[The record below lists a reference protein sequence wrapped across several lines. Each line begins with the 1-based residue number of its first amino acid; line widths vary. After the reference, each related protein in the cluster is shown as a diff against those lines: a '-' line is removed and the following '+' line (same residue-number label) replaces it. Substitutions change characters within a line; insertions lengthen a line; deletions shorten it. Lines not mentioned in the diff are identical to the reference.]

1 MGKGLLR
8 VLFLENTVLKIV
20 ALVFAIAL
28 WFLVVGEKRTEVG
41 FLIPLEFKN
50 LPGDMIIAG
59 EPLHEIEVRVLGSK
73 KILANLSP
81 VQLTAD
87 LDLSTAKEGIN
98 NFIISL
104 RDVKVP
110 KGVEVIKINPAS
122 LLIHIEPQIISKAI
136 RVKVKLTGSPA
147 RGISIK
153 GISVKPDTVK
163 IFGVQTRLKDMEEIY
178 TVPMDINGIRNDKTA
193 AIAIHLN
200 GTGLKR
206 VEPDTVKV
214 KVTVGKAAS
223 RQR

>member
-163 IFGVQTRLKDMEEIY
+163 IFGAQARLKDMEEIY

>member
-122 LLIHIEPQIISKAI
+122 LLIHIEPRIISKAI

-163 IFGVQTRLKDMEEIY
+163 IFGVQARLKDMEEIY
-178 TVPMDINGIRNDKTA
+178 TVPMDINGIRKDKTA
-193 AIAIHLN
+193 DIAIHLN

-206 VEPDTVKV
+206 VEPDTVRV

>member
-8 VLFLENTVLKIV
+8 VFFLENAVLKIV

-98 NFIISL
+98 NFIISP
-104 RDVKVP
+104 RDIKVP

-178 TVPMDINGIRNDKTA
+178 TVPMDINGIRKDKTA
-193 AIAIHLN
+193 DIAIYLN
-200 GTGLKR
+200 DAGLKR
-206 VEPDTVKV
+206 VEPDTVRV

>member
-1 MGKGLLR
+1 MGKGLLK
-8 VLFLENTVLKIV
+8 VLFLENALLKIA

-81 VQLTAD
+81 VQLTAT

-98 NFIISL
+98 SFIISS
-104 RDVKVP
+104 RDIKIP
-110 KGVEVIKINPAS
+110 KGVKVIKINPAS
-122 LLIHIEPQIISKAI
+122 LLIHIEPQIISKGI

-163 IFGVQTRLKDMEEIY
+163 IFGAQARLKDMEEIY
-178 TVPMDINGIRNDKTA
+178 TVPMDINGIRKDKTA
-193 AIAIHLN
+193 VIAIHLN
-200 GTGLKR
+200 DAGLKR
-206 VEPDTVKV
+206 VEPDTVRV
-214 KVTVGKAAS
+214 KITVEKAAS

>member
-59 EPLHEIEVRVLGSK
+59 EPLREVEVRVLGSK

-122 LLIHIEPQIISKAI
+122 LLIHIEPRIISKAI

>member
-8 VLFLENTVLKIV
+8 VLFLENAVLKIV

-206 VEPDTVKV
+206 VEPDTVRV

>member
-8 VLFLENTVLKIV
+8 VLFLENAVLKIV

>member
-122 LLIHIEPQIISKAI
+122 LLIHIEPRIISKAI

>member
-8 VLFLENTVLKIV
+8 VFFLENAVLKIV

>member
-163 IFGVQTRLKDMEEIY
+163 IFGAQARLKDMEEIY

-206 VEPDTVKV
+206 VEPDTVRV